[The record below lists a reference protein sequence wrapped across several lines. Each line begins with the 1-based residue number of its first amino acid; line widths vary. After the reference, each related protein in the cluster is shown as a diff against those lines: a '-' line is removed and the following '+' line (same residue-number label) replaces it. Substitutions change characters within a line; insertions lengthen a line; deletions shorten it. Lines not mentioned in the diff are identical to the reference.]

1 MKKGLLFTIIAYAF
15 VWLIVGIFWLSGKST
30 DSPLWALA
38 TSASMFMP
46 LVATVITQLI
56 HREPVL
62 RNIGIQW
69 KINRWWFVAWLLPVV
84 LTAAVI
90 AVSCLFPGTHF
101 STKNQ
106 MLMEVLDKINSALPE
121 GKQLSYTV
129 LLLSQIANGFF
140 AGITINALFAFGEE
154 AGWRGYLLKQFTGKN
169 FLLTAIIIGAIWGL
183 WHAPLV
189 LMGHNFPDHPVAGLF
204 MMTLSCIC
212 LAPIAQFIRIK
223 SGSVI
228 AAAIFH
234 GSFNA
239 FATFVPVFLDNT
251 NDLLAAPMG
260 VAGIGVYLLALG
272 CLHLTDRSVL
282 PSAIQLNCA
291 EGCL

>member
-1 MKKGLLFTIIAYAF
+1 MRKGLLFTLNAYAL
-15 VWLIVGIFWLSGKST
+15 VWLLVGVFWLCGKAS
-30 DSPLWALA
+30 DSPWWALV
-38 TSASMFMP
+38 TSACMFMP
-46 LVATVITQLI
+46 LVATIDTQLVN
-56 HREPVL
+56 REPVL
-62 RNIGIQW
+62 RNIGIRW
-69 KINRWWFVAWLLPVV
+69 KINRWWFVAWLLPVA
-84 LTAAVI
+84 LTVAVI

-101 STKNQ
+101 TSESP
-106 MLMEVLDKINSALPE
+106 MLVEVLDKVNSALPE
-121 GKQLSYTV
+121 GKQLPYMV
-129 LLLSQIANGFF
+129 LLISQIANGFI

-154 AGWRGYLLKQFTGKN
+154 AGWRGYLLKQFAGKN
-169 FLLTAIIIGAIWGL
+169 FLLTAVIIGAIWGL

-189 LMGHNFPDHPVAGLF
+189 LMGHNFPNHPVAGVF

-212 LAPIAQFIRIK
+212 LAPIAQFIRVK

-239 FATFVPVFLDNT
+239 FATFVPIFLDNT

-260 VAGIGVYLLALG
+260 VAGIVVYLVALG

-282 PSAIQLNCA
+282 PSTIPQTD
-291 EGCL
+291 